1 MEGQKKGAGK
11 HEEDTFLRLSAET
24 TSNVAWIMNPDG
36 TFRHFDPSVVGLL
49 GYRVEEA
56 LSLRLE
62 NLLTPASF
70 DAAKKMIGGAVIG
83 ERSGSEGAPLIRTGE
98 FEMIRKDRTRIWVES
113 KFTFHVN
120 RRGQLDHIAGVSRDV
135 TDRKRLERERDDVLK
150 LIEILQR
157 SSDTK
162 GLARS
167 LRAFLQKLSGCEAVG
182 IRLRDGEDFP
192 YYETSGFPPA
202 FVLAENRLCAVDEKG
217 EMLRDGMGNPVIEC
231 MCGNI
236 LCGRFN
242 PELPFFTQRG
252 SFWSNCTTD
261 LLASTSEADRQTRTR
276 NRCNG
281 EGYESVALVALRACG
296 KTYGLLQFN
305 DRHRGRFTP
314 ERIGLLEHAADH
326 IALAFSQRLV
336 QESLDKAA
344 ERYRIVADNT
354 YDWELWWGTENKM
367 LYCSPSCER
376 ISGYNREAFMADADL
391 FERIVHPDDRDA
403 FQKHLEGHKWE
414 RAPGELEYRIVRS
427 DGETRWVGHACQ
439 PVFDTGGR
447 FMGTR
452 VSNRDITNSKQAEE
466 GLRKSEERFRLI
478 ASSTPDHLI
487 VQDLDLRYSLVI
499 NPQLGLTEQDM
510 IGKTDHD
517 FLSKEDADKLTTIKK
532 QVLDTGRP
540 VRLEP
545 SLLSRK
551 GEEEFFNGSFIPTRG
566 SDGRVD
572 GLIGYF
578 RNVTEHRRA
587 EEQLQLQAMV
597 LDQIQDC
604 VTVTDLEGRITY
616 LNDAECRAL
625 KRRRE
630 DLVGLSVESYG
641 DDPSKGATQ
650 RQIIEK
656 TLSEGHWRGDVANFA
671 SDGSK
676 LIMDCRTHL
685 VMDEAGKPIAMCG
698 TATDIT
704 ERKQAEAALRESEQQ
719 YRSLFEN
726 SVDGILITDGQVI
739 DANPAACKM
748 FGMTREEICR
758 AGRGLVENDARLA
771 FALQERER
779 AGRFSGELT
788 CLRKNGT
795 SFTGEVTS
803 VAFLPKASTPCSFV
817 MIRDI
822 TMRKLALDALSDSE
836 NLFRTLSEKSM
847 AGIYVFQDGVCRF
860 INPNAASY
868 AGYETAEMIG
878 MTAESLIHP
887 EDRLPARENARKMLR
902 GELGAPYEFR
912 IVTKQGDTRWI
923 LETVSPIIYE
933 GKRAILGNSMD
944 ITVFK
949 LAAEALRLSEEKYRR
964 IVDTASE
971 GIWALDGQRLTT
983 FANARMAAML
993 GYTPG
998 EMIGRPF
1005 EAFMFDEDLDD
1016 HAARM
1021 QARAQGEHG
1030 RYEHR
1035 FRKKDGGTLWTIVSA
1050 RALTDEE
1057 GRFAGSFGMFT
1068 DITER
1073 KRAEEALRDSEEE
1086 FRLLAEHATDMISR
1100 LRPDGTFLY
1109 ISPSSG
1115 SALGYEPGEMAGRSV
1130 YDFVHPEDAEA
1141 FARNHQIVLENTGS
1155 ATLSFRL
1162 RRKDGSW
1169 GSFETIAKSLRDDTG
1184 TVTEIIAVTRDVTER
1199 KQAEKAMA
1207 ESEEK
1212 FSRAFLAS
1220 PDLMAITTIGE
1231 GRYVDANEAFLTV
1244 LGFSREEI
1252 IGQTSTSLN
1261 IWTDPVEREKL
1272 VGELRDTGHVRNM
1285 ESSVRTK
1292 AGELRTL
1299 LFSAEIIDLAGV
1311 PHMLSMA
1318 RDITVRKHAE
1328 EAVKNQNL
1336 FLQTLIETIPI
1347 PVFFKDREGIY
1358 RGCNKACEAIWGP
1371 REQLIGK
1378 SVYDV
1383 SPREIADVYFKA
1395 DLELFNNPGV
1405 QVYETVA
1412 SDRNGEMHNIV
1423 FNKATYLDS
1432 SGNVAGLIGAIFDIT
1447 DRKKNEGALRES
1459 ESRLSLAL
1467 RSAGMG
1473 TWHWDIV
1480 GDRRHFDH
1488 EVCQLLGIDPAAF
1501 TGTANE
1507 FFRVVHQDDRENL
1520 REAMNRTVE
1529 QDAQYEPE
1537 YRILWPDG
1545 SIRYIAARGSLV
1557 RDREGRP
1564 VRIDGVV
1571 WDVTSRKSVEMAYRE
1586 SQEKYRSLISSMT
1599 EGVALHELIYD
1610 DKGHALDYRIID
1622 VNPAFEK
1629 HTGIPSDPAKGT
1641 LASELYGTGS
1651 APFLDLYVS
1660 VAEGGPTQNFEIQFA
1675 PMGKHFRVSVTSP
1688 RVGWFATIF
1697 EDVTERK
1704 RYEDALRSSEEQYR
1718 HIFENAL
1725 EGMFRSTP
1733 EGRYL
1738 KVNPTLARMFG
1749 YDTQEEMIEQV
1760 TDIGRQLY
1768 VDLKER
1774 DLCVGVLK
1782 QDNILK
1788 RFEVQMRRRDGAQ
1801 IWTVINSRVVRDEAG
1816 NVLYIEGMIS
1826 DISDLKRAEEA
1837 LKESERRLRQAQ
1849 KMEAIGTLAG
1859 GIAHDF
1865 NNILAAIIGY
1875 TEMNL
1880 CSGVTKKQILGN
1892 LEHVLNAGLRA
1903 KDLIKQ
1909 ILTFSRQSD
1918 QELKPIQI
1926 QFLLKEAVK
1935 MLRAS
1940 LPATIRIRQNIRAGT
1955 ATILADPTQI
1965 HQVVMN
1971 LATNAAHA
1979 MYEKGGILGIDLAEV
1994 TFDVRDASA
2003 IHGDLAAGTYLKLS
2017 VGDTGHGIESSVLHR
2032 IFDPFF
2038 TTKEPGEGTGMGLA
2052 VVHGIVKSHG
2062 GVITVESEPGKGTTF
2077 EIYFPVLESE
2087 ATKAVSDASLRDVGK
2102 GKGRVLF
2109 VDDEEALVLLSGQ
2122 LLSRLGYD
2130 VVTRTSSL
2138 EALEAFRANPDR
2150 FDLVITDQTMPQMTG
2165 IELAQEMLL
2174 IRPDIPIILCTGFS
2188 EAVTPEKAKSIG
2200 IREYLMKPLVMRQM
2214 ADTIAKVIAKQGEL
2228 VLRYGTRT
2236 DH

>member
-1 MEGQKKGAGK
+1 MTKTDRAIRGQITGDEKKASAPKKGSHRVTPK
-11 HEEDTFLRLSAET
+11 KDLCEEDTFLRLSAET

-36 TFRHFDPSVVGLL
+36 TFRYFGPSVVGLL

-62 NLLTPASF
+62 NLLTSASF
-70 DAAKKMIGGAVIG
+70 DAAMKMIGGAVIG

-98 FEMIRKDRTRIWVES
+98 LEMIRKDRTRIWVES
-113 KFTFHVN
+113 KFTFQVN
-120 RRGQLDHIAGVSRDV
+120 RQGHLDHIAGVSHDI

-167 LRAFLQKLSGCEAVG
+167 LGVFLQKLSGCEAVG

-217 EMLRDGMGNPVIEC
+217 QMLRDGMGNPVMEC

-236 LCGRFN
+236 LCGRFD

-252 SFWSNCTTD
+252 SFWSNCTTE
-261 LLASTSEADRQTRTR
+261 LLASTSEAERQARTR

-296 KTYGLLQFN
+296 ETYGLLQFN
-305 DRHRGRFTP
+305 DKRRGRFTP
-314 ERIGLLEHAADH
+314 GLIGLLEHSADH
-326 IALAFSQRLV
+326 IALALSQRLA
-336 QESLDKAA
+336 QEALDKAA

-354 YDWELWWGTENKM
+354 YDWELWWGPENKL

-376 ISGYNREAFMADADL
+376 ITGYNREAFMADADL
-391 FERIVHPDDRDA
+391 FERIVHPDDLDA
-403 FQKHLEGHKWE
+403 FQKHLEEHKWE
-414 RAPGELEYRIVRS
+414 RAPGEFEYRIVRS
-427 DGETRWVGHACQ
+427 DGESRWVGHTCQ
-439 PVFDTGGR
+439 PVFDTGGL

-452 VSNRDITNSKQAEE
+452 VSNRDITNRKQTDEA
-466 GLRKSEERFRLI
+466 LQKSEEQFRLI
-478 ASSTPDHLI
+478 ASSTPDHLL
-487 VQDLDLRYSLVI
+487 VQDRDLRYSLVI
-499 NPQLGLTEQDM
+499 NPQLGLMERDM

-517 FLSKEDADKLTTIKK
+517 FLSKKDADTLTKIKR

-540 VRLEP
+540 VCLEQ

-551 GEEEFFNGSFIPTRG
+551 GEQEFFNGSYVPTYG
-566 SDGRVD
+566 TDGQVD

-578 RNVTEHRRA
+578 RNVTECKRA
-587 EEQLQLQAMV
+587 EEKLRLQAMV
-597 LDQIQDC
+597 LNQIQDC

-656 TLSEGHWRGDVANFA
+656 TLLEGHWCGEVANFA
-671 SDGSK
+671 SDGREF
-676 LIMDCRTHL
+676 IVACRTHL
-685 VMDEAGKPIAMCG
+685 VRDEAGKPIAMCG

-704 ERKQAEAALRESEQQ
+704 EHKQAEAALRESEQR

-726 SVDGILITDGQVI
+726 SVDGILITVPDGRVV
-739 DANPAACKM
+739 DANPAACAM
-748 FGMTREEICR
+748 FRMTRDEICR
-758 AGRGLVENDARLA
+758 AGREGLVENDARLA
-771 FALQERER
+771 YAIQERELT
-779 AGRFSGELT
+779 GRFRAELT
-788 CLRKNGT
+788 FTRKNGT
-795 SFTGEVTS
+795 TFAGEVTS
-803 VAFLPKASTPCSFV
+803 IALLGNAGTSRSFLI
-817 MIRDI
+817 IRDI
-822 TMRKLALDALSDSE
+822 TMRKLAIDALSDSE

-847 AGIYVFQDGVCRF
+847 AGIYVVQEGVFRF
-860 INPNAASY
+860 INANAASY
-868 AGYETAEMIG
+868 AGNEPAGMIG

-887 EDRLPARENARKMLR
+887 EDRLPARESSRKMLR
-902 GELGAPYEFR
+902 GELDAPYEFR

-923 LETVSPIIYE
+923 LETVSPIIFE

-944 ITVFK
+944 VTVLK
-949 LAAEALRLSEEKYRR
+949 RAAEALRESEAKYA
-964 IVDTASE
+964 TAFRNAPVLIS
-971 GIWALDGQRLTT
+971 ITDLTDGTYLEV
-983 FANARMAAML
+983 N
-993 GYTPG
+993 
-998 EMIGRPF
+998 
-1005 EAFMFDEDLDD
+1005 D
-1016 HAARM
+1016 HALRVSGFSREEIIGHRSTEIGWITAENRARLI
-1021 QARAQGEHG
+1021 RTLRESGRIEGLELEFTTKSGNTILGLVDGEKIVVNG
-1030 RYEHR
+1030 RECLLSV
-1035 FRKKDGGTLWTIVSA
+1035 T
-1050 RALTDEE
+1050 
-1057 GRFAGSFGMFT
+1057 M
-1068 DITER
+1068 DITGR
-1073 KRAEEALRDSEEE
+1073 KQAEEALRDSEEK
-1086 FRLLAEHATDMISR
+1086 FRLLAEHATDMITR
-1100 LRPDGTFLY
+1100 QRPDGTVLY
-1109 ISPSSG
+1109 VSPSSG
-1115 SALGYEPGEMAGRSV
+1115 SALGYEPEELAGRSV
-1130 YDFVHPEDAEA
+1130 YDFVHPEDAAE
-1141 FARNHQIVLENTGS
+1141 FARNHQIVLENTAS
-1155 ATLSFRL
+1155 ATMSFRL
-1162 RRKDGSW
+1162 QRKDGSW
-1169 GSFETIAKSLRDDTG
+1169 GSFEAIVKSLRDDRG
-1184 TVTEIIAVTRDVTER
+1184 AVTEMIAVTRDVTGR
-1199 KQAEKAMA
+1199 KQAE
-1207 ESEEK
+1207 
-1212 FSRAFLAS
+1212 
-1220 PDLMAITTIGE
+1220 
-1231 GRYVDANEAFLTV
+1231 
-1244 LGFSREEI
+1244 
-1252 IGQTSTSLN
+1252 
-1261 IWTDPVEREKL
+1261 
-1272 VGELRDTGHVRNM
+1272 
-1285 ESSVRTK
+1285 
-1292 AGELRTL
+1292 
-1299 LFSAEIIDLAGV
+1299 
-1311 PHMLSMA
+1311 
-1318 RDITVRKHAE
+1318 
-1328 EAVKNQNL
+1328 EAVTNQNL

-1358 RGCNKACEAIWGP
+1358 RGCNQACEALWGP

-1378 SVYDV
+1378 TVYDR

-1395 DLELFNNPGV
+1395 DLELFDNPGV
-1405 QVYETVA
+1405 QVYETL
-1412 SDRNGEMHNIV
+1412 SFDRNGEMRNVV

-1447 DRKKNEGALRES
+1447 ERKKIEEALRES
-1459 ESRLSLAL
+1459 ESRLNLAL
-1467 RSAGMG
+1467 RSSGMG

-1507 FFRVVHQDDRENL
+1507 FFRMVHLDDRQKLN
-1520 REAMNRTVE
+1520 EAMNRTVE
-1529 QDAQYEPE
+1529 RDAQYEPE
-1537 YRILWPDG
+1537 YRVVWPDG
-1545 SIRYIAARGSLV
+1545 SIRHIAARGSLV
-1557 RDREGRP
+1557 RDQEGRP
-1564 VRIDGVV
+1564 VRVDGVI
-1571 WDVTSRKSVEMAYRE
+1571 WDITSRRKMEEALRE
-1586 SQEKYRSLISSMT
+1586 NERKYRLLISSMT
-1599 EGVALHELIYD
+1599 EGVALHEIVYNNRGD
-1610 DKGHALDYRIID
+1610 AVDYRIID
-1622 VNPAFEK
+1622 VNPAFEE
-1629 HTGIPSDPAKGT
+1629 HTGIPSDQAKGM

-1660 VAEGGPTQNFEIQFA
+1660 VAEGGPTQNLEIQFA
-1675 PMGKHFRVSVTSP
+1675 PMGKQFRVSVTSP

-1704 RYEDALRSSEEQYR
+1704 HYEDTLRSSEEQYR
-1718 HIFENAL
+1718 HIFEDAL

-1738 KVNPTLARMFG
+1738 KVNPALAQMFG
-1749 YDTQEEMIEQV
+1749 YGSTEEMIEQV
-1760 TDIGRQLY
+1760 TDIGRQIY
-1768 VDLKER
+1768 VDPNER
-1774 DLCVGVLK
+1774 DRCVGVLK
-1782 QDNILK
+1782 QNTILK
-1788 RFEVQMRRRDGAQ
+1788 RFEVQMRRRDGAR

-1875 TEMNL
+1875 TEMSL
-1880 CSGVTKKQILGN
+1880 CSGVSKKQILGN
-1892 LEHVLNAGLRA
+1892 LEHVLHAGLRA
-1903 KDLIKQ
+1903 KELIKQ

-1979 MYEKGGILGIDLAEV
+1979 MHEKGGTLGIDLAEV
-1994 TFDVRDASA
+1994 TFDVREASA
-2003 IHGDLAAGTYLKLS
+2003 IHSDLQAGTYLKLS

-2087 ATKAVSDASLRDVGK
+2087 ATKDRLR
-2102 GKGRVLF
+2102 RIH
-2109 VDDEEALVLLSGQ
+2109 E
-2122 LLSRLGYD
+2122 
-2130 VVTRTSSL
+2130 
-2138 EALEAFRANPDR
+2138 
-2150 FDLVITDQTMPQMTG
+2150 
-2165 IELAQEMLL
+2165 
-2174 IRPDIPIILCTGFS
+2174 
-2188 EAVTPEKAKSIG
+2188 
-2200 IREYLMKPLVMRQM
+2200 
-2214 ADTIAKVIAKQGEL
+2214 
-2228 VLRYGTRT
+2228 
-2236 DH
+2236 